1 MFDFGFSE
9 LLIIAVVSLVVLGP
23 ERLPK
28 ATRFVGLWVRRARA
42 QWYSVKD
49 ELERDLASEDLKRNM
64 EEARTALRDAEH
76 AMQDTGEEAR
86 QEFEQMRAA
95 VAADPDRPPSQSPT
109 DAPAPSLPQALPAD
123 PHPDLT
129 ADAGVAPAHMPAEDS
144 APIHAEPASDTHPEP
159 GPGDEP
165 PPRT

>member
-49 ELERDLASEDLKRNM
+49 ELERDLAGEDLKRNM
-64 EEARTALRDAEH
+64 QEARAALRDAESAIH
-76 AMQDTGEEAR
+76 DTGEEAR
-86 QEFEQMRAA
+86 HEFEQMRAA
-95 VAADPDRPPSQSPT
+95 VAADPDRPPGQSPA
-109 DAPAPSLPQALPAD
+109 DEPALSLPQALPAD
-123 PHPDLT
+123 PHPELT
-129 ADAGVAPAHMPAEDS
+129 ADPGAAPAHVQTEDPA
-144 APIHAEPASDTHPEP
+144 PVHAEPASDTDPEP

-165 PPRT
+165 PPRA